1 MVVPALFHLKIKN
14 STLFLRDL
22 KLKKVLAFLSKLRNF
37 KNLHISYQSDY
48 FKKQLLKILSIF
60 KAIQQLKFI
69 KFLLCLIIHNLDK

>member
-1 MVVPALFHLKIKN
+1 MVVPALFHLEIKN

-48 FKKQLLKILSIF
+48 FKKQLLKIFIIF
-60 KAIQQLKFI
+60 KAITAKVHKIFI
-69 KFLLCLIIHNLDK
+69 MSYNTQS